1 MPSRIRDRLERL
13 ESQLAPQRRVFV
25 FFRAEEPGLPP
36 YAEQLEAFKAEKG
49 VGPHDTLIAVVF
61 TFDA

>member
-1 MPSRIRDRLERL
+1 MPSRLRDRLERL

-25 FFRAEEPGLPP
+25 FFRSEEPGLPP
-36 YAEQLEAFKAEKG
+36 YAEQLAQFKAENR
-49 VGPHDTLIAVVF
+49 VGPHDTLVTVVF